1 MMKNTA
7 LNLTRRLVLPLAV
20 FCASQGAMAAPV
32 VTAPVVTLPDPGSM
46 IQGIPTSFLFDQG
59 WSYSAKLLDQM
70 QTAGQIPT
78 SYGNYQFTVGTGT
91 IPVLVYTG
99 PGGPT
104 NPSPFEQPLDACNG
118 GNCTGFQGT
127 WNLGSTGSD
136 YAGTVGALRT
146 MLSGAGLMLYFDHNE
161 QEGANATPN
170 LRATGQLSIY
180 NGLSLIQSWAF
191 DSNSNGM
198 YDPTAWVTSCS
209 EFNVGATAPN
219 NLPCDINIPTATA
232 TYQLNQNSGSGKPDY
247 FLIPNGFDLYD
258 PMFLDSYKFV
268 IDINLTD
275 LDPGFDELGI
285 AGFRFAQQVDE
296 PTPLALLGIAFL
308 CLAVQLRRRTPE
320 SNLAK

>member
-20 FCASQGAMAAPV
+20 FCASQGAMAAV
-32 VTAPVVTLPDPGSM
+32 QVVTLPDPGSL
-46 IQGIPTSFLFDQG
+46 IQGIPTSFLYDQG

-78 SYGNYQFTVGTGT
+78 TYGDYQFSTGTGT

-118 GNCTGFQGT
+118 GNCNGFQGT

-161 QEGANATPN
+161 EEGKNAIPN

-180 NGLSLIQSWAF
+180 NGSTRIQSWAF
-191 DSNSNGM
+191 DSNPDGTYNS
-198 YDPTAWVTSCS
+198 TAWVTSCS

-219 NLPCDINIPTATA
+219 NLPCDIYIPTATA
-232 TYQLNQNSGSGKPDY
+232 TYQMKQNSGSGKPDY
-247 FLIPNGFDLYD
+247 FLIPDGFDLYD
-258 PMFLDSYKFV
+258 SMFLDSYKFV

-275 LDPGFDELGI
+275 LNPGFDELGI

-296 PTPLALLGIAFL
+296 PTPLALMGIAFL
-308 CLAVQLRRRTPE
+308 CLAAQFRRRTPE
-320 SNLAK
+320 NLPK